1 MVMFSNPVDFPAV
14 YEPDAENEFTEHT
27 LFGSTFANG
36 VLKPNP
42 YATMVQGYEDRNE
55 SKIAAQATLQQDLE
69 FITKGLR
76 GQVKASVNTWGEY
89 TSRRSYL
96 PFYYDLRSEERRVG
110 KECVSTFRI
119 RWS

>member
-1 MVMFSNPVDFPAV
+1 
-14 YEPDAENEFTEHT
+14 
-27 LFGSTFANG
+27 
-36 VLKPNP
+36 
-42 YATMVQGYEDRNE
+42 MVQGYEDRNE

-96 PFYYDLRSEERRVG
+96 PFYYELESYNQITEDYKLFSLNPTSGRAYLDR
-110 KECVSTFRI
+110 KSTRLNSSHYCAT
-119 RWS
+119 RMPSSARKTKQ

>member
-1 MVMFSNPVDFPAV
+1 
-14 YEPDAENEFTEHT
+14 
-27 LFGSTFANG
+27 
-36 VLKPNP
+36 
-42 YATMVQGYEDRNE
+42 MVQGYEDRNE

-96 PFYYDLRSEERRVG
+96 PFYYELESYNQITEVYKLFSLNPTSGRAYLGNVIPGRDARSEKLCVG
-110 KECVSTFRI
+110 QACASSFRY
-119 RWS
+119 